1 MAVTTEQVNQLY
13 GQLLGRS
20 GADQYLQNW
29 AQSGM
34 SIDQIAADIAASPEG
49 RQYAAQQPPPP
60 VQQTTYAAPA
70 TTEPVPTANP
80 VSGQQ
85 APLTQAVTP
94 RDVNAI
100 YEELLGRS
108 GADSYIQQ
116 WVDSGGS
123 LEEIR
128 AGIAGSPEGQA
139 YAASQTTSANQNNSN
154 QAVLD
159 AINAQ
164 QAAQAESFASQQETY
179 NAQLAEQEAR
189 YAEQQASYQSQQEAL
204 MSQLAAQREAQQ
216 NMLSTYGQSAK
227 GGTGQQPPPVMD
239 QTPTPQPTQQPA
251 QADAGYYRNPYSSGY
266 GMGYQDPY
274 ASQQYMPQ
282 RGLMGPSGF
291 GGYSPYGGG
300 KGGYR
305 PQPSPSFM
313 GKGGPRPMASSPASP
328 PAMAPSTAPATDP
341 AMAASAVE
349 PPMPTPTSEGTAA
362 PQTAPYSTMMG
373 KGGYP
378 VQSFS
383 NQQQAPTKG
392 GYRPQQMP
400 QQMYQPRY
408 QPMYQPRGGYYGG
421 GYYG

>member
-20 GADQYLQNW
+20 GADQYLQDW

-34 SIDQIAADIAASPEG
+34 SIDEIAAGIAGSPEG
-49 RQYAAQQPPPP
+49 RQYAAQQQTQTQQTAP
-60 VQQTTYAAPA
+60 QQTTP
-70 TTEPVPTANP
+70 TTPTTTTSAGAGE
-80 VSGQQ
+80 STYGGGKQ

-108 GADSYIQQ
+108 GADSYLQQ
-116 WVDSGGS
+116 WVDSGGT

-128 AGIAGSPEGQA
+128 RGIAGSPEAQA
-139 YAASQTTSANQNNSN
+139 YAASQTTSANQNNSQ
-154 QAVLD
+154 QAILD

-164 QAAQAESFASQQETY
+164 QETY
-179 NAQLAEQEAR
+179 NTLLAEQEAR
-189 YAEQQASYQSQQEAL
+189 YAEQQASYQAQQKEL

-227 GGTGQQPPPVMD
+227 GGTGQQQAPVMD
-239 QTPTPQPTQQPA
+239 QTPTQQPA

-274 ASQQYMPQ
+274 ASQQYMPR
-282 RGLMGPSGF
+282 RGLMGPTGF
-291 GGYSPYGGG
+291 GGYNPYGGG
-300 KGGYR
+300 KGGYI

-313 GKGGPRPMASSPASP
+313 GKGGPRPMASSPASS
-328 PAMAPSTAPATDP
+328 PASADMAPATDP
-341 AMAASAVE
+341 AVTASAVE
-349 PPMPTPTSEGTAA
+349 PPIDNTYTPPAEFPTGPVMSPLPPPMYPSSG
-362 PQTAPYSTMMG
+362 G
-373 KGGYP
+373 KGGYRAP
-378 VQSFS
+378 MY
-383 NQQQAPTKG
+383 QQQAPTKG
-392 GYRPQQMP
+392 GYRPQQM
-400 QQMYQPRY
+400 Y